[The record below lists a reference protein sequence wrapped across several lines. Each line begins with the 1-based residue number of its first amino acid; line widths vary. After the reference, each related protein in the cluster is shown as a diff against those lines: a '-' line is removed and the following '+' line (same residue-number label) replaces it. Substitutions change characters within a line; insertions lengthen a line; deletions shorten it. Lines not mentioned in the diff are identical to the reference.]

1 MQSRTNPNLTI
12 RDLTPALWPAM
23 EALFGERG
31 ACGGCWC
38 MYWRL
43 ERGERWDDL
52 KGARARA
59 RMKALVKNGQAR
71 GALAFADDEPVGWCA
86 YGRRPEFVRLE
97 RARTLACDDAGQAWA
112 IPCFFVKAGWRDKG
126 VATALLEHAVASLR
140 RRGARI
146 IEGYPV
152 NLKAGQRLPNAFAW
166 TGTRAMF
173 EAAGFRRADSGDASK
188 VRMRYGIE

>member
-1 MQSRTNPNLTI
+1 MSPRLTI

-43 ERGERWDDL
+43 EKGERWDDL

-59 RMKALVKNGQAR
+59 RMKALVRKGEAR
-71 GALAFADDEPVGWCA
+71 GALAFAGEEPVGWCA
-86 YGRRPEFVRLE
+86 YGRRPHFVRLE
-97 RARTLACDDAGQAWA
+97 RARTLACDDAERVWS
-112 IPCFFVKAGWRDKG
+112 IPCFFVKAGWREQG
-126 VATALLEHAVASLR
+126 VATALLEHAVKVLR
-140 RRGARI
+140 RRGAKI
-146 IEGYPV
+146 VEGYPV
-152 NLKAGQRLPNAFAW
+152 NLKGAERLPNAFAW

-173 EAAGFRRADSGDASK
+173 EAAGFRPADSGDASK
-188 VRMRYGIE
+188 IRMRRFV